1 MSIAIL
7 SKFPLY
13 IKCHFKMPRTF
24 LL

>member
-13 IKCHFKMPRTF
+13 IKCHFEVPRTF